1 MRWGTSGGR
10 GPLVIGNWSP
20 EFELE
25 LVEEDDEDDEEEE
38 DDVLSLAG
46 KMMISGSCGIQNT

>member
-1 MRWGTSGGR
+1 M
-10 GPLVIGNWSP
+10 IGNWSP